1 MQERVDQIYH
11 TARCRRRRHMQWREL
26 NTEMMS
32 VVMDCLDVSE
42 SLGTLEC
49 QFDAANRQIQFLRYQ
64 LQQVV
69 IH

>member
-1 MQERVDQIYH
+1 
-11 TARCRRRRHMQWREL
+11 MQWREL

-32 VVMDCLDVSE
+32 VVMDCLDVRE